1 MINPAQ
7 INREN
12 NNKKMYKQGE
22 IPFENLS
29 DACINK
35 KLGTPVIYRSSYE
48 LKFIEYLENAV
59 KTGKV
64 IKWGSEITA
73 IPYYDFKGKKH
84 RYFPDF
90 YVEIYKDNPEI
101 ISNRTDNKN
110 LPINHHINTSSN
122 HPVDLNNSDN
132 KNLERNIRKILIEI
146 KPKNQTKAIAEQ
158 LSGKNLSLRSRKYLT
173 NTYDINTRKWRAA
186 YDLCQQKG
194 IEFKIITENT
204 IWRL

>member
-7 INREN
+7 INNRG
-12 NNKKMYKQGE
+12 NNKINYKQGE

-29 DACINK
+29 EACLNK
-35 KLGTPVIYRSSYE
+35 KLGIPVIYRSSYE
-48 LKFIEYLENAV
+48 LKFIEYLEGAV
-59 KTGKV
+59 QTGKV
-64 IKWGSEITA
+64 KRWGSEITA
-73 IPYYDFKGKKH
+73 IPYYDSKGKKH

-90 YVEIYKDNPEI
+90 YVELYENYDSPDGLNE
-101 ISNRTDNKN
+101 NKV
-110 LPINHHINTSSN
+110 L
-122 HPVDLNNSDN
+122 
-132 KNLERNIRKILIEI
+132 KKILIEI

>member
-1 MINPAQ
+1 MVNPAQ
-7 INREN
+7 INKSDR
-12 NNKKMYKQGE
+12 KLYKQGE

-35 KLGTPVIYRSSYE
+35 KLGIPVIYRSSYE

-59 KTGKV
+59 KIGKV
-64 IKWGSEITA
+64 KRWGSEITT

-90 YVEIYKDNPEI
+90 YVEILQNKL
-101 ISNRTDNKN
+101 NKN
-110 LPINHHINTSSN
+110 SPINHSINTSSK
-122 HPVDLNNSDN
+122 PIGLDNSDISGN
-132 KNLERNIRKILIEI
+132 FEDKEIRKILIEI

-158 LSGKNLSLRSRKYLT
+158 LSGKNLSLKSRKYLT

-204 IWRL
+204 IWKL

>member
-35 KLGTPVIYRSSYE
+35 KLGIPVIYRSSYE

-59 KTGKV
+59 KTGRV

-90 YVEIYKDNPEI
+90 YVEILQNEL
-101 ISNRTDNKN
+101 NKN
-110 LPINHHINTSSN
+110 SN
-122 HPVDLNNSDN
+122 QPDGSDN
-132 KNLERNIRKILIEI
+132 KEIKKILIEI
-146 KPKNQTKAIAEQ
+146 KPKNQTRAITEQ

>member
-29 DACINK
+29 NACLNK
-35 KLGTPVIYRSSYE
+35 KLGIPVIYRSSYE
-48 LKFIEYLENAV
+48 LKFIEYLENSV
-59 KTGKV
+59 KMGKV

-90 YVEIYKDNPEI
+90 YVEILQNEL
-101 ISNRTDNKN
+101 NKN
-110 LPINHHINTSSN
+110 LPINHYINTSSN
-122 HPVDLNNSDN
+122 HPVDLDNSDN
-132 KNLERNIRKILIEI
+132 KNLGKNVRKILIEI

>member
-1 MINPAQ
+1 MVNPAQ
-7 INREN
+7 INKSN
-12 NNKKMYKQGE
+12 NNKKIYKQGE

-29 DACINK
+29 ETCINK
-35 KLGTPVIYRSSYE
+35 KLGIPVIYRSSYE

-59 KTGKV
+59 KLGKV

-90 YVEIYKDNPEI
+90 YVEILQNESSNQPDGSGNPN
-101 ISNRTDNKN
+101 ISENFDNKN
-110 LPINHHINTSSN
+110 L
-122 HPVDLNNSDN
+122 
-132 KNLERNIRKILIEI
+132 KNIRKILIEI
-146 KPKNQTKAIAEQ
+146 KPKNQTKSISEQ

-204 IWRL
+204 IWKL

>member
-7 INREN
+7 INKS
-12 NNKKMYKQGE
+12 NNKKIYKQGE

-29 DACINK
+29 DACLNK
-35 KLGTPVIYRSSYE
+35 KLGIPVIYRSSYE
-48 LKFIEYLENAV
+48 LKFIEYLENAI

-64 IKWGSEITA
+64 KRWGSEITA

-90 YVEIYKDNPEI
+90 YVELYENGL
-101 ISNRTDNKN
+101 NKN
-110 LPINHHINTSSN
+110 QL
-122 HPVDLNNSDN
+122 DGLNEPNCLDN
-132 KNLERNIRKILIEI
+132 FERNIRKILIEI

>member
-1 MINPAQ
+1 MVNPAQ
-7 INREN
+7 INKSNN

-29 DACINK
+29 EACINK
-35 KLGTPVIYRSSYE
+35 KLGIPVIYRSSYE

-59 KTGKV
+59 KLGKV

-90 YVEIYKDNPEI
+90 YVEILQNDLLNQPVNLDSSGNPN
-101 ISNRTDNKN
+101 ISENFDNKN
-110 LPINHHINTSSN
+110 L
-122 HPVDLNNSDN
+122 
-132 KNLERNIRKILIEI
+132 KNIRKILIEI